1 MHLPA
6 LTLLTTLTSLAASHG
21 LVQKPATRTPGAATA
36 AACGNTMATFY
47 RADNTSYPEAL
58 LRANPRGLTD
68 GYDAAKCNLWL
79 CKGYQFSDNTANV
92 KSYKPGDVIDM
103 EVWIRIAHR
112 GYANVSVVDT
122 KSNTVVGNPLLVWE
136 KDYAATTTP
145 PVDQVKFSVK
155 VPELGGKCTVAGDCV
170 SFFFFPSLSHRT
182 RPHSFV
188 PMGGLG
194 RYGENEVSGLTKCNR
209 SFSGTGLAPAR
220 PTSPAST
227 LPSRRLEVTH
237 TVVGCQPRRGD
248 GYDLLRMN

>member
-1 MHLPA
+1 
-6 LTLLTTLTSLAASHG
+6 
-21 LVQKPATRTPGAATA
+21 
-36 AACGNTMATFY
+36 MATFY

-92 KSYKPGDVIDM
+92 QSYKPGDVIDM

-170 SFFFFPSLSHRT
+170 SFFFFPPFLTRNPLS
-182 RPHSFV
+182 PLPSPPSFV
-188 PMGGLG
+188 PMG
-194 RYGENEVSGLTKCNR
+194 
-209 SFSGTGLAPAR
+209 
-220 PTSPAST
+220 T
-227 LPSRRLEVTH
+227 LRDMVKTR
-237 TVVGCQPRRGD
+237 CQG
-248 GYDLLRMN
+248 